1 MDRTSGGEG
10 SHTRAAAAAAPQS
23 KLLERCGF
31 HCPRCGLTVTQ
42 SGASCPLCQASLI
55 RVNARRVLL
64 WSAVVVEFLLIL
76 VLHFR
81 AGAVTS
87 WFLDSPRRLGMPETS
102 GPS

>member
-1 MDRTSGGEG
+1 MRHVEASALEFREDPRPRILHTSPSECRGNVTICAWEG
-10 SHTRAAAAAAPQS
+10 
-23 KLLERCGF
+23 C

-64 WSAVVVEFLLIL
+64 WSAVVVESLLIL

-81 AGAVTS
+81 AGAVH
-87 WFLDSPRRLGMPETS
+87 LLILGLA
-102 GPS
+102 